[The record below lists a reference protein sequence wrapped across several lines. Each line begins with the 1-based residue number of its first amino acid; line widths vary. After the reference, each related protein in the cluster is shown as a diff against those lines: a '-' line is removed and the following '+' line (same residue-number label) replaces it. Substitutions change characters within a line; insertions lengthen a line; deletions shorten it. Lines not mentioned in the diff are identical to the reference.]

1 MKQANEITEEL
12 RSMGSILAD
21 LPRTMP
27 YTTPAGYFTDIAGS
41 VRTTI
46 DYLNQVEH
54 VPDWGKTMPFT
65 IPENYFN
72 ELPDEIRANGAVS
85 EMPKTTPFSVP
96 RGYFAGLPSQMLQAA
111 KAANVA
117 SEQPKVI
124 PLKRTNIFRSFHW
137 AAAAVLFLTIGF
149 GAYET
154 FFTKPQSDPENMLSS
169 VPGNDIEDYVERIY
183 RIDGN
188 RIASNSE
195 INNIQLDN
203 KDIIEYLDET
213 GWD

>member
-46 DYLNQVEH
+46 DYLNEVEH

-65 IPENYFN
+65 IPENYFK
-72 ELPDEIRANGAVS
+72 ELPDDIKANGAVS
-85 EMPKTTPFSVP
+85 ELSKTTPYAVP
-96 RGYFAGLPSQMLQAA
+96 PDYFAGLPSKMLEAA
-111 KAANVA
+111 KATDAA
-117 SEQPKVI
+117 IEQPKVI
-124 PLKRTNIFRSFHW
+124 PLKRVNKFRSFHW

-154 FFTKPQSDPENMLSS
+154 FFTAPQPDPENMLSS

-195 INNIQLDN
+195 INNIQLEN